1 MDINFLAMVETFV
14 QGLLLW
20 LLVIGGTLMGE
31 GEEAGEVVTTEEVAG
46 EEVSVRG
53 EEEGEEGTEVD
64 QGLVQVGTLGTGGQ
78 VLEVAMEGKGL
89 VLVEIS
95 TGKAKGLTHHATMGK
110 DLGLQDLQEP
120 QPQPPLMLTWG
131 QILETWVP
139 LLKTMLKLSPSF
151 QLAWAEVVEVVVEA
165 VCPRWRI
172 SMRTGK
178 KTA

>member
-1 MDINFLAMVETFV
+1 MVETFV

-20 LLVIGGTLMGE
+20 LLVIGGTQMGE
-31 GEEAGEVVTTEEVAG
+31 GEEAGEVVTTEEVAV
-46 EEVSVRG
+46 EEDSVR

-78 VLEVAMEGKGL
+78 ILEVAIERRGL

-95 TGKAKGLTHHATMGK
+95 AGKVKGSTHHAITGK

-151 QLAWAEVVEVVVEA
+151 QLAWAEVVEVAVE
-165 VCPRWRI
+165 VGCLRWRI
-172 SMRTGK
+172 SMPIGK
-178 KTA
+178 KNA